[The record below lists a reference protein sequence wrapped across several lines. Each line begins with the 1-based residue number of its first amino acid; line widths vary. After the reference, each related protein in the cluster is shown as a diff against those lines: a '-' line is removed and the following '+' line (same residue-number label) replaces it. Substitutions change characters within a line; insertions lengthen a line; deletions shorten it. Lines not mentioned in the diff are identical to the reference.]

1 MPALPEDLP
10 DRVRLP
16 MTLDAEA
23 MAADV
28 ARFVES
34 DWTAHTVRQNYE
46 GEWSVLPLRA
56 GEGETHRLRMI
67 YTNPLAK
74 NFVDTP
80 FLDRAPAIRAA
91 LGRFECP
98 LKAVRL
104 MRLAAGSAIL
114 EHDDYDPDSESGV
127 ARLHVPITTS
137 PEVEFLLNRRPV
149 AMIPGSVWY
158 LRLSDPHSAA
168 NRGAADRVHLVIDT
182 WTSDWLVGMLRAGAA
197 QAV

>member
-1 MPALPEDLP
+1 
-10 DRVRLP
+10 
-16 MTLDAEA
+16 
-23 MAADV
+23 
-28 ARFVES
+28 
-34 DWTAHTVRQNYE
+34 
-46 GEWSVLPLRA
+46 
-56 GEGETHRLRMI
+56 
-67 YTNPLAK
+67 
-74 NFVDTP
+74 
-80 FLDRAPAIRAA
+80 
-91 LGRFECP
+91 
-98 LKAVRL
+98 